1 VYNEGDGVE
10 DRKGGCYLRVLAHG
24 AALVDVLQ
32 SLGVP
37 GVVAP
42 EHGLLAS
49 NPEASN
55 TRTCSEIITNE
66 NEVSMYEVAGLVE

>member
-1 VYNEGDGVE
+1 MYNEDEEGEWRGRDGSYF
-10 DRKGGCYLRVLAHG
+10 KSLAHG
-24 AALVDVLQ
+24 AALADVLQ

-37 GVVAP
+37 GVVAL

-55 TRTCSEIITNE
+55 ARTCSDH
-66 NEVSMYEVAGLVE
+66 YE